1 MEKIRVAINGFGR
14 IGRITLREMM
24 KNDNLDIVAINDL
37 TSPDVLAYL
46 LKYDSNH
53 GRFPYSVEV
62 DGNDLIINGNERLT
76 VYSERD
82 PEALPWGEL
91 NIDVVL
97 ESTGVFRKR
106 DQIQRHINA
115 GAKRVV
121 LSAPAKSGDVKTLV
135 RGVNDHDLTPEDVIV
150 SNASCTTNCLA
161 PVAKVL
167 LDTFGIESGL
177 MTTVHAYTNDQR
189 ILDAPHKDLRRGRN
203 AASSI
208 IPTSTGAAKAVGLVI
223 PELEGKMDG
232 MAMRVPVPTGSIV
245 DTIFT
250 LSREVTMEEVN
261 KAVKEASETSMKG
274 IIEYTE
280 DAIVSVDIV
289 SSPYSCIY
297 DSEMTKVM
305 GNKVKVLTWY
315 DNEYGY
321 SARTAEIIEMVG
333 KMIGAEATA

>member
-14 IGRITLREMM
+14 IGRITLREML
-24 KNDNLDIVAINDL
+24 KNENLDIVAINDL
-37 TSPDVLAYL
+37 TSPDVLGYL

-62 DGNDLIINGNERLT
+62 EGNEIIINGNERLT

-82 PEALPWGEL
+82 PEDLPWGEL

-106 DQIQRHINA
+106 EQIERHITA

-135 RGVNDHDLTPEDVIV
+135 KGVNDYELNPDDVIV

-161 PVAKVL
+161 PVSKVL
-167 LDTFGIESGL
+167 LDTFGIESGF

-208 IPTSTGAAKAVGLVI
+208 IPTTTGAALAVGLVI
-223 PELEGKMDG
+223 PELKGKMDG
-232 MAMRVPVPTGSIV
+232 LAMRVPIPTGSIV

-250 LSREVTMEEVN
+250 LSRDVTVEEVN
-261 KAVKEASETSMKG
+261 QAVKQASENSMKG
-274 IIEYTE
+274 VIEYTE
-280 DAIVSVDIV
+280 DEIVSIDIV

-297 DSEMTKVM
+297 DASMTKVM

-321 SARTAEIIEMVG
+321 SARTAEIIDMVG